1 MSRPKKTKFNP
12 AEELQSTEIGPEAA
26 EINTCTVIVVRD
38 PAQPPA
44 DVGSPGKE
52 YVLALRNTAEL
63 HETLLERIRK
73 QKPKLAEDVKEA
85 EAVRAWHRTD
95 GPCPAFKRARERKEW
110 QEHAKKINETSDIL
124 MGLQDQCNLD
134 LICVE

>member
-1 MSRPKKTKFNP
+1 M
-12 AEELQSTEIGPEAA
+12 
-26 EINTCTVIVVRD
+26 VRD

-52 YVLALRNTAEL
+52 YVLALRNTAKL

-85 EAVRAWHRTD
+85 KALRAELGTD
-95 GPCPAFKRARERKEW
+95 GPCPALKRARERKEW
-110 QEHAKKINETSDIL
+110 QEQAKKINKSSDIL
-124 MGLQDQCNLD
+124 MDLQSQCNLD
-134 LICVE
+134 LICAECDLELAQKLLTIAEIARLKRKLQAAGVEY